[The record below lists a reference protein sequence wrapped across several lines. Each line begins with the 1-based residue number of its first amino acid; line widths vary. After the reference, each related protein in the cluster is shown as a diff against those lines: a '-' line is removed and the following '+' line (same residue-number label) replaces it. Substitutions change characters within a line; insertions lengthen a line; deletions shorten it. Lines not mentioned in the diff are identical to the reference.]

1 MTSKTTIR
9 NTRELS
15 EDELALVSGGTPS
28 ATKSSPAPKISE
40 SISLPYGG
48 VVFAYTPQRA
58 D

>member
-40 SISLPYGG
+40 SLSLSYEE
-48 VVFAYTPQRA
+48 VKFEYTP
-58 D
+58 